1 MSLNSINSRI
11 VMSSRECIGKQ
22 VMFRKDHMNPA
33 RENLVGY
40 FRQGYFLETSTLIN
54 QPQTYKRGKYNTTG
68 GY

>member
-1 MSLNSINSRI
+1 M
-11 VMSSRECIGKQ
+11 
-22 VMFRKDHMNPA
+22 DPA

-54 QPQTYKRGKYNTTG
+54 QPQTYERGKYNTTG